1 MAYAVAVRDA
11 FQAKTSKCEE
21 EPALRAVL
29 EVKEALEKETK
40 KEEMKFKAI
49 TFALSSLASRKMLMA
64 ELNIA

>member
-1 MAYAVAVRDA
+1 MAVRDA

-40 KEEMKFKAI
+40 KGRDEV
-49 TFALSSLASRKMLMA
+49 
-64 ELNIA
+64 

>member
-29 EVKEALEKETK
+29 EVKEELEKKRRK
-40 KEEMKFKAI
+40 K
-49 TFALSSLASRKMLMA
+49 R
-64 ELNIA
+64 